1 GPYQYLCGRIDP
13 YQRVI
18 ERLDVIDPSL
28 LRPNVAMLYDD
39 GENFASI
46 ICSEKQG
53 CDAGMQ
59 ELHRLGLIK
68 STVAPIT
75 ITVDPGMVSRV
86 FYDENGKISGYEVLD
101 KFGKRLDIPHGTF
114 PSSEPIFPMGDSEK
128 IDSESKPSFFIHER
142 LPGWGFGEFKKALD
156 KISENL
162 PPLQAI
168 EELARIHDHLPGWN
182 TGNKDRG
189 ALIHMVRNQI
199 DMSLDRVR
207 EEDGMSR
214 ITLADAKRLNPPKN
228 TEQVLVVDAK
238 GFQPE
243 GIEPFRVLNPFLDH
257 AHRMGW
263 RKFIV
268 YRTEGQRGI
277 GMGMGSGDTSDTIM
291 DVFGSP
297 GEYCGAFNMGALV
310 RVHGHAQN
318 FTGMVMHSGTLEIHG
333 DVGKVTGYSAK
344 GGTFN
349 ILGNVVDRGWVCA
362 VSDPRGPGLQVN
374 VVGTAYEHLC
384 QALMGGSV
392 IMLGLFR
399 SNDGILRGMDSPY
412 HGAKILAGASSGEII
427 FYDPKKRLEEAQY
440 RSGKV
445 NPIDQKKWEEVMN
458 RLMNLEKIF
467 GLGFLR
473 ENNHLT
479 VNIDRQQQN
488 MTPEDFK
495 WIVPKGELAGYH

>member
-1 GPYQYLCGRIDP
+1 
-13 YQRVI
+13 
-18 ERLDVIDPSL
+18 
-28 LRPNVAMLYDD
+28 
-39 GENFASI
+39 
-46 ICSEKQG
+46 
-53 CDAGMQ
+53 
-59 ELHRLGLIK
+59 
-68 STVAPIT
+68 
-75 ITVDPGMVSRV
+75 
-86 FYDENGKISGYEVLD
+86 
-101 KFGKRLDIPHGTF
+101 
-114 PSSEPIFPMGDSEK
+114 
-128 IDSESKPSFFIHER
+128 
-142 LPGWGFGEFKKALD
+142 
-156 KISENL
+156 
-162 PPLQAI
+162 
-168 EELARIHDHLPGWN
+168 
-182 TGNKDRG
+182 
-189 ALIHMVRNQI
+189 
-199 DMSLDRVR
+199 
-207 EEDGMSR
+207 
-214 ITLADAKRLNPPKN
+214 
-228 TEQVLVVDAK
+228 
-238 GFQPE
+238 
-243 GIEPFRVLNPFLDH
+243 
-257 AHRMGW
+257 MGW

-268 YRTEGQRGI
+268 YRAEGQRGI
-277 GMGMGSGDTSDTIM
+277 GMGMGSGDTSDTII

-362 VSDPRGPGLQVN
+362 VSDPRGPGLEVN

-399 SNDGILRGMDSPY
+399 SYDGILHGMDSPY
-412 HGAKILAGASSGEII
+412 HGAKILAGASAGEII
-427 FYDPKKRLEEAQY
+427 FYDPKKRLEKAQY

-445 NPIDQKKWEEVMN
+445 NPIDQKKWEEIMN

-479 VNIDRQQQN
+479 VSIDRQQQN